1 MHYKYSDYIY
11 MYVSIYIYT
20 CICIYIYAYLP
31 DVEIQYEHLPYV
43 LIVLSQA
50 FMMELLYFEEHALNH
65 L

>member
-1 MHYKYSDYIY
+1 
-11 MYVSIYIYT
+11 MYLY
-20 CICIYIYAYLP
+20 IYIYAYLP